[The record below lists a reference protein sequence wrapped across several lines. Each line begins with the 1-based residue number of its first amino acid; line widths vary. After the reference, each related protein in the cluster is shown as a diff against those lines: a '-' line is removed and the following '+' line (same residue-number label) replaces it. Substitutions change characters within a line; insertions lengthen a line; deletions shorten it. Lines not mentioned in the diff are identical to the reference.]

1 MKRTENENGF
11 DMGPLLEL
19 VGFFLIASLFFI
31 LVSCGNTR
39 RLPEKTDSKDSVRV
53 ETVVRRELVTDTV
66 YVEIPKEIVRQTV
79 RDTSSRL
86 ETEYALS
93 DARINTDGTLFHS
106 LENKAGKRPETVKK
120 EVVYKDS
127 IAYRDRTVVKTE
139 TVEVERELTWWQ
151 KTRMKGFWVLLV
163 VLAVVFRKELLSVV
177 RRVI

>member
-1 MKRTENENGF
+1 MSELPLIFFVMKGYFTVCIA
-11 DMGPLLEL
+11 LL
-19 VGFFLIASLFFI
+19 GSMT
-31 LVSCGNTR
+31 SCSPYRHLATSDNI
-39 RLPEKTDSKDSVRV
+39 KDSVRV
-53 ETVVRRELVTDTV
+53 ETVVRTELVTDTV
-66 YVEIPKEIVRQTV
+66 YVEIPKETVRQTV

-93 DARINTDGTLFHS
+93 DARINTDGTLYHS
-106 LENKAGKRPETVKK
+106 LENKAGKRPIEAKK

-127 IAYRDRTVVKTE
+127 IVYRDRTVVKTE

-151 KTRMKGFWVLLV
+151 KTRMKGFWVLLA